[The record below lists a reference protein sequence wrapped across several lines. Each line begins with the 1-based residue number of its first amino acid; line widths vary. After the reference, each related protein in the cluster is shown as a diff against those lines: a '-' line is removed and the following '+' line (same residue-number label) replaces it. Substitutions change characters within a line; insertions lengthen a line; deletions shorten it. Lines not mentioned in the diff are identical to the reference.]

1 MKGATGASSNGL
13 IIYHKFQIVMKCK
26 KYLTIV
32 LLSFIS
38 ISVFSQLRNKPAL
51 NEQFMDMGF
60 GIFIH
65 WSMDS
70 QLGSVISHSLVG
82 ASEDYVQ
89 RYMNELPKTFY
100 PDKFDPDEW
109 ARLFKLTGAEYVVF
123 TTKHHNGFC
132 MWDTKTTD
140 FNIMNTPYGKD
151 ITGMLVKSLRKY
163 GLKVGFYFSP
173 EDFSFIYKQ
182 GHLISRKGPMTQVTK
197 NKELFEY
204 AKRQV
209 DELFTNYGKIEFAF
223 FDSFSKGNLVQYV
236 HEKYPDIVVTRGE
249 MSTPEQKI
257 PDAPMPGPWETCM
270 TMGTQWAYK
279 PTNEVYKDGGEL
291 IKKLIEIRAKG
302 GNFLMN
308 VGPKP
313 NGEIPIEQEER
324 LREIALWMYVNNEGI
339 KNVRTVPSIIKEGDL
354 WFTKA
359 KDENTVYVFITD
371 QEDWF
376 KGFRRNFLLREIRAT
391 KDTEISVLGQNDLVV
406 EYWPEN
412 TPISRFIQHESSLE
426 ISISRAHRLYNDK
439 IWPNPV
445 VVKITNVEFVTGQN

>member
-1 MKGATGASSNGL
+1 MIAYKR
-13 IIYHKFQIVMKCK
+13 
-26 KYLTIV
+26 YLTAT
-32 LLSFIS
+32 LLCFIS
-38 ISVFSQLRNKPAL
+38 TFVFSQLKNKPEL
-51 NEQFMDMGF
+51 NGQFMDMGF

-65 WSMDS
+65 WSLDS

-89 RYMNELPKTFY
+89 RYMEELPKTFY
-100 PDKFDPDEW
+100 PKDFDPDEW

-132 MWDTKTTD
+132 MWDTETTD

-173 EDFSFIYKQ
+173 EDFSFLHKQ
-182 GHLISRKGPMTQVTK
+182 GHVISRKGEMTQITK
-197 NKELFEY
+197 NKALFEY
-204 AKRQV
+204 DKRQV
-209 DELFTNYGKIEFAF
+209 KELVTKYGPIDVMF
-223 FDSFSKGNLVQYV
+223 FDAFSTHPMAQYV
-236 HEKYPDIVVTRGE
+236 HSLDPNIVVTRGE

-257 PDAPMPGPWETCM
+257 PGGAQPGPWETCM

-279 PTNEVYKDGGEL
+279 PTNEVYKSGEEL
-291 IKKLIEIRAKG
+291 VNKLIEIRAKG

-324 LREIALWMYVNNEGI
+324 LREIALWMFVNNEGV
-339 KNVRTVPSIIKEGDL
+339 KKVRTVPTQIKDGDI

-359 KDENTVYVFITD
+359 KDENTAYAFITN
-371 QEDWF
+371 QPEWF
-376 KGFRRNFLLREIRAT
+376 KGKRRLFYIHNLKTT
-391 KDTEISVLGQNDLVV
+391 KDTEISVLGQNDLIV
-406 EYWPEN
+406 EYSPNNLPE
-412 TPISRFIQHESSLE
+412 SRFKQQDHNVE
-426 ISISRAHRLYNDK
+426 ISITRAQRVYNNK
-439 IWPNPV
+439 IWHNAI
-445 VVKITNVEFVTGQN
+445 VVKLTHVEFIDKQD

>member
-1 MKGATGASSNGL
+1 MSSKL
-13 IIYHKFQIVMKCK
+13 KLTTVLL
-26 KYLTIV
+26 LTIC
-32 LLSFIS
+32 
-38 ISVFSQLRNKPAL
+38 FSTFAQLKNKPEL
-51 NEQFMDMGF
+51 NEEFMDMGF

-70 QLGSVISHSLVG
+70 QLGSVISHSMVG
-82 ASEDYVQ
+82 ASDDYVN
-89 RYMNELPKTFY
+89 RYMNDLPKTFF

-163 GLKVGFYFSP
+163 GLKVGLYFSP
-173 EDFSFIYKQ
+173 EDFSMLHKQ
-182 GHLISRKGPMTQVTK
+182 GHLISRKGPMTQITA
-197 NKELFEY
+197 NKELFDY
-204 AKRQV
+204 DKSQV
-209 DELFTNYGKIEFAF
+209 KELIDNYGPIDVMF
-223 FDSFSKGNLVQYV
+223 FDAFHTKPMAQYV
-236 HEKYPDIVVTRGE
+236 HEIAPNVVVTRGE
-249 MSTPEQKI
+249 MKTPEQKI
-257 PDAPMPGPWETCM
+257 PDGAMPGPWETCM

-279 PTNEVYKDGGEL
+279 PTNEEYKDGGDL

-313 NGEIPIEQEER
+313 NGEFAIEQEER
-324 LREIALWMYVNNEGI
+324 LREMALWMFVNNEAV
-339 KNVRTVPSIIKEGDL
+339 KDVRTVPNIIKDGDL

-359 KDENTVYVFITD
+359 KDENTAYVFITN
-371 QEDWF
+371 QKNWF
-376 KGFRRNFLLREIRAT
+376 KGFRRNFMLKNIKAT
-391 KDTEISVLGQNDLVV
+391 KSSIISVLGQNDLVV

-412 TPISRFIQHESSLE
+412 TPTTRYIQHDKLLE
-426 ISISRAHRLYNDK
+426 ISVSKAQRLYNDK
-439 IWPNPV
+439 IWPNPI
-445 VVKITNVEFVTGQN
+445 VVKITNVEFIGK